1 MESFL
6 EEACNREGKLAKWG
20 KGSFGVGGWQRR
32 DRAGEGRGGW
42 IYLVTWNK
50 SHQTKLHRAICST
63 WTTNSCPHGR
73 GSHQVSPVQVML
85 SFSQERSNR
94 TSNRLKKK
102 KAHNHVHFSKYYL
115 QSPWGIGGNSLQP
128 PPLSIF
134 WNTWTIDMIIKIALH
149 SSYTCTRLTWDKA
162 LRWYAWLPD
171 SRIKV

>member
-1 MESFL
+1 MDIPCNL
-6 EEACNREGKLAKWG
+6 E
-20 KGSFGVGGWQRR
+20 Q
-32 DRAGEGRGGW
+32 
-42 IYLVTWNK
+42 I

-102 KAHNHVHFSKYYL
+102 KSHNPVHFSKYYL

-128 PPLSIF
+128 PSLSIF